1 MKKKKFRKVKR
12 ENLENL
18 NVSFLEEQ
26 ASYDKET
33 KRVNVVLSKQR
44 ILSSIILI
52 GTSARVERE
61 ETGWSKERERERR
74 EEKEKKRDEHQRNSR
89 GRLSTRLRYLG
100 TKMTKERSSSWKET
114 VVLTVNA
121 REWWWVSVA
130 RFVPLKKWNPL

>member
-18 NVSFLEEQ
+18 KVSFLEEQ

-61 ETGWSKERERERR
+61 ETG
-74 EEKEKKRDEHQRNSR
+74 
-89 GRLSTRLRYLG
+89 
-100 TKMTKERSSSWKET
+100 
-114 VVLTVNA
+114 
-121 REWWWVSVA
+121 
-130 RFVPLKKWNPL
+130 